1 MTDRF
6 NYNQEKYPGL
16 QTKKIDVNVITHPFQ
31 RFAVWFGGSML
42 ASQPEFLGYF
52 HTRAQYAEQGPRIA
66 RHNQVTHT
74 KQHTKVRKC
83 EQSGTLRAR
92 KTQTLTLLRLFLC
105 VSVQAFNALT

>member
-1 MTDRF
+1 LLCVPSIPPPQVNDRF

-74 KQHTKVRKC
+74 SQHTRVEARPIKNFVR
-83 EQSGTLRAR
+83 R
-92 KTQTLTLLRLFLC
+92 
-105 VSVQAFNALT
+105 